1 MESEYYALNILES
14 HYANL
19 LNNQSTDIFK
29 MRLQITIIS
38 HTFMLNNVKRNLNNL
53 EEKTG

>member
-19 LNNQSTDIFK
+19 LNNQAKDFYK

-38 HTFMLNNVKRNLNNL
+38 HTFMLNDVKRNLNNL